1 MPNRSAE
8 ANGCGDV
15 IVCRSSKLKE
25 SGPFHSD
32 LPGHGEYQQRSH
44 ILFNRPFMM
53 SPARFARLF
62 CVLLLFGSAA
72 VAVWGRQAADRPGS
86 QPGTAQ
92 PAPSGA
98 SSGSLNGVV
107 MNHEHAVYEGASIDL
122 SVPAD
127 PAPRHATTDADGR
140 FVFSGV
146 PAGAFTITASAP
158 GFTTARITG
167 MLHPGENLDVPAI
180 ELSLAATSSE
190 VTVTASRQEIAT
202 AEVKFEEKQ
211 RVLGVI
217 PNFYVVYDSHP
228 APLSPRQ
235 KFSLA
240 WHDSIDPITFVSAG
254 FFAGIE
260 QAQNTFA
267 GYGQGAQGFAK
278 RYGADYADGFIGDM
292 LGGALF
298 PSLLHQDPRYYYKG
312 KGSIASRTFHAVAM
326 SFMCKGDNGHWQF
339 DYSAVAGS
347 LAAGEISNLYY
358 PSSNQN
364 NFSVVLDSTAIGL
377 GEDAIGNLFQEFLVR
392 KLTPAAKK
400 QPAP

>member
-8 ANGCGDV
+8 LHGSRRGL
-15 IVCRSSKLKE
+15 VCHSSTLKKSGAFRSE
-25 SGPFHSD
+25 
-32 LPGHGEYQQRSH
+32 LPGHGEYQQRSYL
-44 ILFNRPFMM
+44 LFYRSFMM
-53 SPARFARLF
+53 SPARFARIV
-62 CVLLLFGSAA
+62 CVLLLIGSVA
-72 VAVWGRQAADRPGS
+72 VAAWARQAAGQPGS
-86 QPGTAQ
+86 QSGSAQ
-92 PAPSGA
+92 PASPGP
-98 SSGSLNGVV
+98 SSGSLKGVV
-107 MNHEHAVYEGASIDL
+107 MNHEHAVYEGAAIDL
-122 SVPAD
+122 SLPAE
-127 PAPRHATTDADGR
+127 PAPRHATTDSNGR

-146 PAGAFTITASAP
+146 PAGTFTITASAP
-158 GFTTARITG
+158 GFTTAQITG
-167 MLHPGENLDVPAI
+167 VLHPGENLDVPAI

-202 AEVKFEEKQ
+202 AEVKIEEKQ

-267 GYGQGAQGFAK
+267 GYGQGAEGYAK
-278 RYGADYADGFIGDM
+278 RYGANYADGFFGDM

-312 KGSIASRTFHAVAM
+312 KGSIASRALHAVAM
-326 SFMCKGDNGHWQF
+326 SFLCKGDNGHWQF

-364 NFSVVLDSTAIGL
+364 NFSVVLDSSAIGL